1 VVEATLAVDLVAVT
15 VEVAGLE
22 VVVTVEAVGDLE
34 VVMEVWVG
42 ALVVVVVM
50 QVGDSV
56 VVVVVVVVV
65 EAEVET
71 GPLVGSF
78 GITGHAVSETHVN
91 LPMMER
97 MEEVQKGV
105 EVVAMIEIETEIVP
119 VNEMT
124 DRRIEI
130 ATTIEIAIM
139 TETAKEVDIV
149 MEEVEL
155 VYVMIF
161 VLQEVVD
168 LEMVASLLMNLI
180 NNGVVLNV
188 VVRSLSGCEIFRW

>member
-50 QVGDSV
+50 QVGES
-56 VVVVVVVVV
+56 VVVVVVV

-91 LPMMER
+91 LPMTER